1 MTLQEIEEMIRAISP
16 ETGEEENNWKFGI
29 ELEYGG
35 YNTEISFNP
44 SDEDNLIETIK
55 NDGSVSGD
63 GTEYNLKPI
72 SFKDLKSNKKII
84 KDLESFCYRVANK
97 NCTLSKTAGMHIHFS
112 WDKEFDTPEGRIFGD
127 ILINVSRWLYNGGS
141 VTSYNKY
148 PIETVAE
155 NIPGAYTLLRTALN
169 TPIETIQW
177 KADAEQWKVNMLKR
191 LYEAFQ
197 FIYSVSN
204 RDGTESY
211 GIGTG
216 YTRGYSRHKTLE
228 LRCWR
233 TSYDFREILARV
245 FIARFFLQYIL
256 RIGLYEKYDHKEEL
270 QALESIWDLINKPQN
285 KKLKNMYEY
294 LAYNSHNK
302 HKMGLPEHMLLSK
315 LLIVNQ
321 GYAQEIKNRSALYDR
336 SLKEK
341 TNAKKAKSVFES
353 MIKFEDKGE

>member
-1 MTLQEIEEMIRAISP
+1 MTLQEIEELIAF
-16 ETGEEENNWKFGI
+16 EKDGKEVNDWKFGI

-35 YNTEISFNP
+35 YNTEISY
-44 SDEDNLIETIK
+44 DENDENNLIETIK
-55 NDGSVSGD
+55 TDGSVAGD

-72 SFKDLKSNKKII
+72 SVSDLKTNKKLI
-84 KDLESFCYRVANK
+84 KALESFCYRVANK

-127 ILINVSRWLYNGGS
+127 ILCNVSKWLYYGNS
-141 VTSYNKY
+141 PLAKY
-148 PIETVAE
+148 SLDKVISNAPREYSQERIS
-155 NIPGAYTLLRTALN
+155 LN
-169 TPIETIQW
+169 TPIDLMKWSEDETKQW
-177 KADAEQWKVNMLKR
+177 EVNMIKR

-204 RDGTESY
+204 RDGTEAY

-256 RIGLYEKYDHKEEL
+256 RIGLLEKYDYKEEL
-270 QALESIWDLINKPQN
+270 LKIKSIWDIINQPEN
-285 KKLKNMYEY
+285 EKLKSMYEY
-294 LAYNSHNK
+294 LTYNSHNK
-302 HKMGLPEHMLLSK
+302 HKMGLPEHMLTSK
-315 LLIVNQ
+315 LLIMNQ
-321 GYAQEIKNRSALYDR
+321 GYAQEIKKRSDLYDR

-341 TNAKKAKSVFES
+341 TNAKKAKKVFES
-353 MIKFEDKGE
+353 IITFEDKGE